1 MINCQ
6 QAMNVPTGSIALS
19 QVRNPPQSRK
29 AARSREE
36 TPKACAASVGGRGFE
51 WKAGNAPGGR
61 NHLQFCAM
69 RMIGS
74 VRVNDSLRCVMI
86 HHDWPRSLPDRHF
99 RALTARAFNNISHL
113 RTAFQLARAR

>member
-29 AARSREE
+29 AARSRGE
-36 TPKACAASVGGRGFE
+36 TPKACAASVGGGGFE
-51 WKAGNAPGGR
+51 WNAGNTSGAR

-69 RMIGS
+69 QMIGL
-74 VRVNDSLRCVMI
+74 VRVNDSLRRVMI
-86 HHDWPRSLPDRHF
+86 HHDWRRLLPDRHF
-99 RALTARAFNNISHL
+99 RALTARAFNNV
-113 RTAFQLARAR
+113 RASLEL

>member
-36 TPKACAASVGGRGFE
+36 MVAASNGM
-51 WKAGNAPGGR
+51 P
-61 NHLQFCAM
+61 AM
-69 RMIGS
+69 
-74 VRVNDSLRCVMI
+74 
-86 HHDWPRSLPDRHF
+86 H
-99 RALTARAFNNISHL
+99 
-113 RTAFQLARAR
+113 LARATIFNFVRCR